1 MSKKTAFLT
10 TIYPMKEEYLINFL
24 DSLSK
29 QTFKNFHLIVVND
42 GYSDFYK
49 MKKIYSSLHIKE
61 LKFSNTPVKNRQHG
75 LNFIIN
81 NGYDTVFFGD
91 SDDYFSSN
99 RLELVLNKLNNYD
112 LVVNDISVFDNEGIY
127 DRKYF
132 SNRIE
137 NNTEITIDFIKDKNI
152 FGMSNTALNVS
163 SLDNIDYDSDLI
175 ALDWYMFTLALL
187 KSGVAIFTNEA
198 ETFYRQHNNNTV
210 GIGKLNKEIFYKG
223 VEVKLK
229 QYELL
234 SKNHREFESYLNEMI
249 VLDDIIKK
257 SDFLDS
263 NFLKDIRYPF
273 WWEQIKLI
281 EEYK

>member
-1 MSKKTAFLT
+1 MSKKIAFLT
-10 TIYPMKEEYLINFL
+10 TIYPTKKEYLDSFL
-24 DSLSK
+24 HSLSK

-42 GYSDFYK
+42 GYSDFDK
-49 MKKIYSSLHIKE
+49 IKKKYSNLAIKE
-61 LKFSNTPVKNRQHG
+61 LKFSNTPLKNRQHG
-75 LNFIIN
+75 INFILDN
-81 NGYDTVFFGD
+81 DYDTVFFGD

-99 RLELVLNKLNNYD
+99 RIELVLKKLNNYD
-112 LVVNDISVFDNEGIY
+112 LVVNDISVFDNKGVY
-127 DRKYF
+127 DKKYF
-132 SNRIE
+132 TNRIK

-152 FGMSNTALNVS
+152 FGMSNTALNVR
-163 SLDNIDYDSDLI
+163 SLDNIVYDSDLI

-198 ETFYRQHNNNTV
+198 ETFYRQHSENTI

-234 SKNHREFESYLNEMI
+234 SKNHREYESYLNEMI
-249 VLDDIIKK
+249 VLDDTIKG
-257 SDFLDS
+257 SGFVDS
-263 NFLKDIRYPF
+263 IFLKDIRYPL